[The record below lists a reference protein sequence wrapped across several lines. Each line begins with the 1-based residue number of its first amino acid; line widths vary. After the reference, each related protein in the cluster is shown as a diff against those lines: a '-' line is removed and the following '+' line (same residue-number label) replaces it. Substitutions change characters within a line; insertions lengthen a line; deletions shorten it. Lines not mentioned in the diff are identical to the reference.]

1 MMIRNMFAEDINRQ
15 INGVIKVDQDTTD
28 VIEQEVREYVITK
41 ELKKHFISF
50 FDYYSDSFDKPTD
63 DIGVWISGF
72 FGSGKSHFLK
82 MLSFILEN
90 KSVGGVPTVEMFRKK
105 FADDPAT
112 FMLID
117 KAILLVMMLLPAV
130 ASVITRVVRNEGFER
145 MLLRPHLRRNLKW
158 YFTAYFAPP
167 FIACFGA
174 AVYFLIFGSDFSP
187 LQSAF
192 AIQESIISTS
202 ELLKTLCILIPLAII
217 VNPIMGMIQCFG
229 EELGWRGYL
238 LPKIGEKLSPLS
250 ASIFTGVIWGLWHA
264 PIIAMGYN
272 YGTNNPIAGIFAMTV
287 FCTVLGII
295 SGFLTYKVRS
305 IWPAVLFHASINGMD
320 RWAPSTLFMSKK
332 PNMFLGPDLLG
343 FIGGLGFIIIDVVLI
358 MNMRKWKKGEI

>member
-1 MMIRNMFAEDINRQ
+1 MEKETRNS
-15 INGVIKVDQDTTD
+15 
-28 VIEQEVREYVITK
+28 IT
-41 ELKKHFISF
+41 L
-50 FDYYSDSFDKPTD
+50 
-63 DIGVWISGF
+63 
-72 FGSGKSHFLK
+72 FLI
-82 MLSFILEN
+82 LSFVPMWVFSYIYYIM
-90 KSVGGVPTVEMFRKK
+90 KSDT
-105 FADDPAT
+105 
-112 FMLID
+112 
-117 KAILLVMMLLPAV
+117 ILLVMMLLPAV

-250 ASIFTGVIWGLWHA
+250 ASVFTGVIWGLWHA

>member
-1 MMIRNMFAEDINRQ
+1 
-15 INGVIKVDQDTTD
+15 
-28 VIEQEVREYVITK
+28 
-41 ELKKHFISF
+41 
-50 FDYYSDSFDKPTD
+50 
-63 DIGVWISGF
+63 
-72 FGSGKSHFLK
+72 
-82 MLSFILEN
+82 
-90 KSVGGVPTVEMFRKK
+90 
-105 FADDPAT
+105 
-112 FMLID
+112 
-117 KAILLVMMLLPAV
+117 
-130 ASVITRVVRNEGFER
+130 

-167 FIACFGA
+167 FIAYFGA

-250 ASIFTGVIWGLWHA
+250 ASVFTGVIWGLWHA

>member
-1 MMIRNMFAEDINRQ
+1 MVFHSIFCSAFYRLFRPVSSKQLFHPAKLLLNDLAEQ
-15 INGVIKVDQDTTD
+15 FPVDAEI
-28 VIEQEVREYVITK
+28 V
-41 ELKKHFISF
+41 
-50 FDYYSDSFDKPTD
+50 
-63 DIGVWISGF
+63 
-72 FGSGKSHFLK
+72 
-82 MLSFILEN
+82 
-90 KSVGGVPTVEMFRKK
+90 
-105 FADDPAT
+105 
-112 FMLID
+112 
-117 KAILLVMMLLPAV
+117 
-130 ASVITRVVRNEGFER
+130 
-145 MLLRPHLRRNLKW
+145 
-158 YFTAYFAPP
+158 
-167 FIACFGA
+167 
-174 AVYFLIFGSDFSP
+174 DFSP

-250 ASIFTGVIWGLWHA
+250 ASVFTGVIWGLWHA

>member
-1 MMIRNMFAEDINRQ
+1 M
-15 INGVIKVDQDTTD
+15 
-28 VIEQEVREYVITK
+28 
-41 ELKKHFISF
+41 
-50 FDYYSDSFDKPTD
+50 
-63 DIGVWISGF
+63 
-72 FGSGKSHFLK
+72 
-82 MLSFILEN
+82 
-90 KSVGGVPTVEMFRKK
+90 
-105 FADDPAT
+105 
-112 FMLID
+112 
-117 KAILLVMMLLPAV
+117 
-130 ASVITRVVRNEGFER
+130 
-145 MLLRPHLRRNLKW
+145 
-158 YFTAYFAPP
+158 
-167 FIACFGA
+167 
-174 AVYFLIFGSDFSP
+174 
-187 LQSAF
+187 QSAF

-250 ASIFTGVIWGLWHA
+250 ATVFTGVIWGLWHA